1 MKGTFCSRLISG
13 FCSFLLVLGVAFSS
27 AGQEIAQPAAAPA
40 AVAPAVADAGGAEL
54 IQGEAVFNAN
64 CKQCHAFNEVVVGPA
79 LAGVLGRWPSEA
91 AMGQFIK
98 YPQKVIESG
107 DPYAKAL
114 YEKYKQYMPNHD
126 FLSDADLKAVIS
138 YIKSGG
144 PKEVVAVA
152 GPGGDAKTGTAE
164 EGASGTTLNLI
175 LGLMVVVL
183 FIVLIVLV
191 LMVNILTRSIKTNT
205 EIPVADK
212 AFIEQKSNWGAFF
225 GSPAFRTFVIWVGIF
240 FVAKAGFDKTY
251 AIGINQGYAPAQ
263 PIAFS
268 HKLHA
273 GMYEIDCNYCHTGV
287 NRGKRATIPAV
298 NICMNC
304 HNAIK
309 TNSPE
314 IKKIWKAVRTNE
326 PIKWVRVHNLP
337 DLAYF
342 NHAQH
347 VKVGGVECV
356 TCHGDVKQM
365 EVIQQHST
373 LTMGWCI
380 NCHRQTAVKGE
391 GNAYYDKLLILHKES
406 KKGDMHVA
414 DIGGLECSKCHY

>member
-1 MKGTFCSRLISG
+1 MKVKIGSYLLTG
-13 FCSFLLVLGVAFSS
+13 FCSVFLTIGVLFSAQS
-27 AGQEIAQPAAAPA
+27 AEDTTKAVPTAGAPAAAAPA
-40 AVAPAVADAGGAEL
+40 GDAADVAK
-54 IQGEAVFNAN
+54 GETIFQAN
-64 CKQCHAFNEVVVGPA
+64 CKQCHGFKEVVVGPA
-79 LAGVLGRWPSEA
+79 LDGAVGRWPSEDA
-91 AMGQFIK
+91 LAGFIK
-98 YPQKVIESG
+98 YPQKTIEG
-107 DPYAKAL
+107 GNAYAKGL

-126 FLSDADLKAVIS
+126 FLSDADIKSVIA

-144 PKEVVAVA
+144 PKEVAAVA
-152 GPGGDAKTGTAE
+152 GA
-164 EGASGTTLNLI
+164 EGAAAGASEGGMSETSVNLI
-175 LGLMVVVL
+175 LGILVL
-183 FIVLIVLV
+183 VLVIVLVVLV
-191 LMVNILTRSIKTNT
+191 LMVNILTRTIQTSPT
-205 EIPVADK
+205 IPAEDR

-225 GSPAFRTFVIWVGIF
+225 GSPAFRTFLTWSIIF
-240 FVAKAGFDKTY
+240 FLAKVGFDKTY
-251 AIGINQGYAPAQ
+251 EIGINQGYAPRQ

-287 NRGKRATIPAV
+287 NRGRRATLPAV

-309 TNSPE
+309 TKSPE
-314 IKKIWKAVRTNE
+314 IQKIWRAVRTHK
-326 PIKWVRVHNLP
+326 PIEWVRVHNLP

-347 VKVGGVECV
+347 VKVGGVECKA
-356 TCHGDVKQM
+356 CHGDVTQM
-365 EVIQQHST
+365 EVVTQHST

-380 NCHRQTAVKGE
+380 NCHRQTVVKAD
-391 GNAYYDKLLILHKES
+391 GNAYYDKLLILHRQT